1 MPSSPLTEASE
12 TQRFPGLVREL
23 RPGRLV
29 PNLTT
34 GLVLGVLE
42 VTVAI
47 SFAALI
53 FGGELSQFVSS
64 GVGFMLFSA
73 IVICLL
79 IALLSS
85 VSGALGGIQDAP
97 AAILSVVSAGIAVS
111 MPAGAST
118 EETFLTV
125 VVAVAVS
132 SLLTGLFLFALGALR
147 SGELVRFLP
156 YPVVGGFLAGTG
168 WLLVTGSIS
177 VMTDVTLSFSE
188 LGLLLQPE
196 MLLMWLPGL
205 ALAVAFLLILERYN
219 NAFIMPAMIGGAAL
233 LFYLFA
239 WIAGASLAGL
249 SSQGWLLGPFSGETL
264 YRPLAAADLSTVY
277 WPAILEQAG
286 NIATI
291 LIVSVVALLFNAS
304 GIELVFKKDMDLNRE
319 LRAAGVANFVSG
331 LGGGMAGFHALGS
344 AALGYRTGVAG
355 RLIGVTMATVCALV
369 LVAGSRL
376 LSLTPKF
383 VLGGLLM
390 YLGLSFLVEW
400 LYRAWFKLPRID
412 YIVVVLI
419 LVVIAAFGFV
429 PGVAV
434 GLVAAVVFFVLNYSR
449 TNVVRHSLSG
459 VTFKSRVNREER
471 VQEALRE
478 HGERIYILQLQ
489 GFIFFGTAN
498 SLLERVRARM
508 RDPERPAP
516 RFVILDFRQVTGLDS
531 TAILSFNKMRQLA
544 GDNEVVLAFAA
555 MSTQIRSQFEAGGF
569 DEEASSGQLSFCPD
583 LDYAVEWC
591 ENRLLALAGV
601 AAVAGER
608 PIEEHLEALLPE
620 GSDVEGLMRYLEPSE
635 VAAGEY
641 LMRQGDRPDDLYF
654 IESGQVTALL
664 ESANRE
670 PIRLE
675 SVRGGHVVG
684 EVGFFLG
691 LERTASVVADE
702 PSVVYRLTADSLRR
716 MEESDKDAALAL
728 QTYMIAL
735 LAGRV
740 AHLVGTVE
748 AMRT

>member
-1 MPSSPLTEASE
+1 MSASVQSQSPDKRRLA
-12 TQRFPGLVREL
+12 GLYHEL
-23 RPGRLV
+23 RPERLV
-29 PNLTT
+29 PNVTT

-79 IALLSS
+79 VAMLSS

-97 AAILSVVSAGIAVS
+97 AAVLSVISAGIVVS
-111 MPAGAST
+111 MPAGAGA

-125 VVAVAVS
+125 VVAVAIC
-132 SLLTGLFLFALGALR
+132 SLLTGLFLFALGALN
-147 SGELVRFLP
+147 SGGLVRFLP

-177 VMTDVTLSFSE
+177 VMSDVTPSLSA
-188 LGLLLQPE
+188 LGLLLRPE
-196 MLLMWLPGL
+196 TLPMWLPGL
-205 ALAVAFLLILERYN
+205 VLAVAFLLILGRYSN
-219 NAFIMPAMIGGAAL
+219 TFIMPAMIGGAVL

-239 WIAGASLAGL
+239 WIAGVSLAEL
-249 SSQGWLLGPFSGETL
+249 SSQGWLLGPFSGEAL
-264 YRPLAAADLSTVY
+264 YRPLAAADLSSVY
-277 WPAILEQAG
+277 WPAILEQVG

-304 GIELVFKKDMDLNRE
+304 GIELVFKKDMDLNHE
-319 LRAAGVANFVSG
+319 LRAAGVANVVSG
-331 LGGGMAGFHALGS
+331 LGGGMAGFHALSS

-355 RLIGVTMATVCALV
+355 RLIGVTMALVCALV
-369 LVAGSRL
+369 LVAGARL

-390 YLGLSFLVEW
+390 YLGFSFLVEW
-400 LYRAWFKLPRID
+400 LYHAWFKLPRID
-412 YIVVVLI
+412 YVVVVLI

-429 PGVAV
+429 QGVAV
-434 GLVAAVVFFVLNYSR
+434 GLIAAVVFFVVNYSR

-459 VTFKSRVNREER
+459 TTFKSRVNREER

-508 RDPERPAP
+508 RDPERLAP

-531 TAILSFNKMRQLA
+531 TANLSFTKMRQLLE
-544 GDNEVVLAFAA
+544 DNETVLVFAA
-555 MSTQIRSQFEAGGF
+555 MSPQIRAQFVAGGF
-569 DEEASSGQLSFCPD
+569 GEATAGGQLSYCPD

-591 ENRLLALAGV
+591 ENRLLVLAGL
-601 AAVAGER
+601 ATVAGER

-620 GSDVEGLMRYLEPSE
+620 GSAVEALMRYLEPRE
-635 VAAGEY
+635 VSAGEY
-641 LMRQGDRPDDLYF
+641 LIRQGDPPDDLYF

-664 ESANRE
+664 ESADRE

-691 LERTASVVADE
+691 LRRTASVVADE
-702 PSVVYRLTADSLRR
+702 PSVVYRLTADSLQR
-716 MEESDKDAALAL
+716 MEERDKDAALAL
-728 QTYMIAL
+728 QTYMIQL
-735 LAGRV
+735 LAARV
-740 AHLVGTVE
+740 AHLVGTVQ
-748 AMRT
+748 AMRI